1 MKIKEAFKK
10 LDTYNEL
17 AELMNGDKMHVYFA
31 EVTSGI
37 GFGESFKSFADFR
50 KYIRNEYFKEIADR
64 ILDSILSQD
73 PEAHVACEVTACT
86 DQVHIFGEVTTDADV
101 DCEAVARRVI
111 TEIGYTQSGKGFDAE
126 NCEIKI
132 IR

>member
-64 ILDSILSQD
+64 ILDDDGWELNGENELS
-73 PEAHVACEVTACT
+73 
-86 DQVHIFGEVTTDADV
+86 
-101 DCEAVARRVI
+101 
-111 TEIGYTQSGKGFDAE
+111 GFAGRFSDLVLKFE
-126 NCEIKI
+126 LDLSWN
-132 IR
+132 